1 MLRDRVSARNSFLG
15 FVLTFSVVVVAL
27 LVWALYANW
36 AGILLIAGL
45 VATWIAGSI
54 MSRPQS
60 SAVPAPAPPGRIVH
74 LLASDGVPITGSYW
88 PGARPDAPAILL
100 LHGVDSSRASLI
112 RHALWLNGLGYG
124 VLAIDFR
131 GHGES
136 GAAART
142 FGLNEALDAA
152 AALAFLRAGAPGR
165 RVGLIGTSLGGAA
178 ALLGDDGPLP
188 VQAMVLQAVYPDLR
202 DAIYNRIA
210 QRIGSALA
218 MLGEPLLSYQ
228 SWLRYGVP
236 PGRLAPLDAIRRY
249 PGPVLIIGGGADL
262 STPSVKTRA
271 LYDAAPGPKALWLL
285 DGVGHVGT
293 GSVWTDE
300 YRRRVRALFARSL
313 GEPGSAGARP

>member
-1 MLRDRVSARNSFLG
+1 MTQRRIARA
-15 FVLTFSVVVVAL
+15 AL
-27 LVWALYANW
+27 
-36 AGILLIAGL
+36 ILLLAG
-45 VATWIAGSI
+45 VAATWVAVSI

-60 SAVPAPAPPGRIVH
+60 SAVPVPAPPGRIVH
-74 LLASDGVPITGSYW
+74 LVASDGVLIAGSYW

-100 LHGVDSSRASLI
+100 LHGIDSSRDSFT

-142 FGLNEALDAA
+142 FGLYEARDAA
-152 AALAFLRAGAPGR
+152 AALAFLRAGAPAR
-165 RVGLIGTSLGGAA
+165 RIGLIGTSLGGAA
-178 ALLGDDGPLP
+178 ALLGDNGPLP

-202 DAIYNRIA
+202 DAIFNRIA
-210 QRIGSALA
+210 QRTGSALA

-236 PGRLAPLDAIRRY
+236 PGRLMPIEAIQRYRGPLL
-249 PGPVLIIGGGADL
+249 VIGGGADL
-262 STPSVKTRA
+262 STPVAETRA
-271 LYDAAPGPKALWLL
+271 LYNAAPGPKSLWLL
-285 DGVGHVGT
+285 GRVGHAAT
-293 GSVWTDE
+293 SSLWTDE

-313 GEPGSAGARP
+313 GEPASARSAS